1 MPDHESWST
10 ATALIHAG
18 RPPREPGRPL
28 SVPIEAASTYH
39 AGGVSDYARDG
50 TAGTAAVEEVVGL
63 LEGGRAV
70 AFSSG
75 MAAADAIL
83 DAMPIGAHVVAPRVG
98 YAGVSARLAE
108 LDRQGRIRLDRADLS
123 DSTAALALLESSPGE
138 VLWIESPSNP
148 LLDVADIAAL
158 VRGAHAAGA
167 EVVCDNTFA
176 TPLGQR
182 PLDLGADM
190 VMHSA
195 TKFLGGHSD
204 LLLGVVVTRDEQRA
218 ADLVGRRTL
227 LGAAPGA
234 LECFLAVRGMRTLP
248 LRWAR
253 AQESAATLAER
264 LRAHPRVTRVR
275 YPGRGAIIAIEV
287 TGGAE
292 GADQVAGG
300 TRLWVHATSL
310 GGVESLIERRRRWAA
325 ESPEVPESLLRLSVG
340 LEDPDDLWRDLATAL
355 DA

>member
-1 MPDHESWST
+1 MPDHEPWST

-18 RPPREPGRPL
+18 RPPREPGQPL

-83 DAMPIGAHVVAPRVG
+83 DVLPIGAHVVAPRVG

-108 LDRQGRIRLDRADLS
+108 LDRQGRIRLDRADLT
-123 DSTAALALLESSPGE
+123 DATAALALLESSPGE

-148 LLDVADIAAL
+148 LLDVADMAAL
-158 VRGAHAAGA
+158 ARGAHAAGA
-167 EVVCDNTFA
+167 QVVCDNTFA

-182 PLDLGADM
+182 PLDLGAD
-190 VMHSA
+190 VVLHSA

-204 LLLGVVVTRDEQRA
+204 LLLGVVVTRDEQRT
-218 ADLVGRRTL
+218 ADLMGRRTL

-253 AQESAATLAER
+253 AQESAATLVER
-264 LRAHPRVTRVR
+264 LRSHPRVTRVR
-275 YPGRGAIIAIEV
+275 YPGSGAIVAIEV
-287 TGGAE
+287 TGGAQ